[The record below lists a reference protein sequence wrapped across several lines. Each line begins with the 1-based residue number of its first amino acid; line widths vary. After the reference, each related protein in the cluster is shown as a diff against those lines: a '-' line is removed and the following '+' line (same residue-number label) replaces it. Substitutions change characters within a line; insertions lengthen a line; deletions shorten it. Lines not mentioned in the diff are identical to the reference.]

1 MAATII
7 ISCAVGL
14 CAAAAAAAI
23 IVRRKKRK
31 NKCSGCPYACG
42 GSCKKED
49 A

>member
-1 MAATII
+1 MIATII
-7 ISCAVGL
+7 ISCAVGA

-31 NKCSGCPYACG
+31 NKCSGCPYACSG
-42 GSCKKED
+42 NCKKED